1 MKVPYAVFFPA
12 DPDQITWL
20 RPLLLTAL
28 CLSACAGKSETQRQ
42 QTQTVTPKAA
52 TPSAPS
58 MKATL
63 LAVAQTDETLRERPF
78 CPLSIVGKQGIY
90 VSKADYNSSEKYQA
104 WIQQEYFTQQTVSQS
119 QFKLIPTPRYLEIL
133 NHATNPASP
142 TPRIC
147 LGTAHL
153 KALTNLRQIN
163 PDKFMADAPLT
174 PTLAAWVTPEIMK
187 LFGPSRNHP
196 VYVPLTLIFLR
207 NGDTWTVERL

>member
-1 MKVPYAVFFPA
+1 
-12 DPDQITWL
+12 
-20 RPLLLTAL
+20 
-28 CLSACAGKSETQRQ
+28 
-42 QTQTVTPKAA
+42 
-52 TPSAPS
+52 

-90 VSKADYNSSEKYQA
+90 VSRADYASSEKYQA
-104 WIQQEYFTQQTVSQS
+104 WIQQQYFTRQTVSQS
-119 QFKLIPTPRYLEIL
+119 QFKLIPTTRYLQIL
-133 NHATNPASP
+133 NHATNPTSP

-174 PTLAAWVTPEIMK
+174 PTLDAWVTPEIMR
-187 LFGPSRNHP
+187 LFGPARNHP
-196 VYVPLTLIFLR
+196 VYVPLTLVFLR
-207 NGDTWTVERL
+207 SGDTWTMERL